1 MSSPDFD
8 TQKYWE
14 QRLQTRL
21 NLRGTGHK
29 ALSLENNA
37 WLYQAQR
44 DCMDRLVD
52 SHGIE
57 ISGKS
62 VLDIGS
68 GTGFY
73 IEYFQNRQ
81 ADKIF
86 GIDITETSVQYLKRT
101 FPTATFVAGD
111 ISSVEPPLK
120 GQFDI
125 VSAIGVLYHILDEA
139 RFHQA
144 LMNICQLLVPGG
156 YLFISDSFHKPLLPS
171 ARHARLRS
179 LQAYQPYL
187 TQKIFDILAIQP
199 IYYFSNRIIIPGIGP
214 WILNYLHLGKWLY
227 RLDDFMRNL
236 HLDNGS
242 GVKMLLAQR
251 RIIE

>member
-1 MSSPDFD
+1 MSAPDFD

-37 WLYQAQR
+37 WLYQSQR

-52 SHGIE
+52 RNGIE

-62 VLDIGS
+62 VLDIGC

-73 IEYFQNRQ
+73 VEYFQNRQ
-81 ADKIF
+81 AGQIF

-101 FPTATFVAGD
+101 FPTATFIAGD
-111 ISSVEPPLK
+111 ISSVEPPLR
-120 GQFDI
+120 GQFNI
-125 VSAIGVLYHILDEA
+125 VSAIGVLYHILNEA
-139 RFHQA
+139 RFQQA
-144 LMNICQLLVPGG
+144 LMNICQLLAPGG

-171 ARHARLRS
+171 ARHAYLRP

-187 TQKIFDILAIQP
+187 TQHKIDILAVQP

-214 WILNYLHLGKWLY
+214 WILNYFHLGKWLY
-227 RLDDFMRNL
+227 NLDNSLRNL
-236 HLDNGS
+236 RLDNGS
-242 GVKMLLAQR
+242 GVKLLLAQR

>member
-21 NLRGTGHK
+21 NLRGTGHQ

-44 DCMDRLVD
+44 DCMDRLIE
-52 SHGIE
+52 SHNIE

-68 GTGFY
+68 GTGFF

-81 ADKIF
+81 AGTII
-86 GIDITETSVQYLKRT
+86 GVDITETSVDYLKRT
-101 FPTATFVAGD
+101 FPTGTFIIGD
-111 ISSVEPPLK
+111 ISAVEQPFK
-120 GQFDI
+120 DQFNI
-125 VSAIGVLYHILDEA
+125 ISAIGVLYHILDEA
-139 RFHQA
+139 RFQQA
-144 LMNICQLLVPGG
+144 LTNICQLLLPGG

-171 ARHARLRS
+171 ARHAHLRS
-179 LQAYQPYL
+179 LRAYQL
-187 TQKIFDILAIQP
+187 VLSSQKIDILAVQP
-199 IYYFSNRIIIPGIGP
+199 IYYFSNRIIIPRIGP
-214 WILNYLHLGKWLY
+214 WILNNLRLGKFLY
-227 RLDDFMRNL
+227 QLDNLMRKLNFN
-236 HLDNGS
+236 NGS
-242 GVKMLLAQR
+242 GVKILLAHR
-251 RIIE
+251 KTL